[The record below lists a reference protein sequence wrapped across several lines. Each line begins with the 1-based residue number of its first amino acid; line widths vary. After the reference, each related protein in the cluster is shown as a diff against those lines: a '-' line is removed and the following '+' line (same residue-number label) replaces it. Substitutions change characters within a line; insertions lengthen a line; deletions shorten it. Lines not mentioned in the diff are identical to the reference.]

1 MESINSKRAVGR
13 AVKFVLC
20 LIVAICGIVA
30 PGDPRFGAN
39 GGHASA
45 ASADDREDRYAVTAA
60 LTRGEQLRVDLAV
73 EQLQLDYSGEA
84 YAVIQLMRGNAPVL
98 INAVPLK
105 QNDMNIE
112 QRFNVN
118 GPEYTVKIFVFDAFD
133 SELEAPTLLARPVTL
148 Q

>member
-1 MESINSKRAVGR
+1 MESINGQRPAGR
-13 AVKFVLC
+13 AVKLVLC
-20 LIVAICGIVA
+20 LIVAIGGIFA
-30 PGDPRFGAN
+30 PREPRFGAN
-39 GGHASA
+39 GGHAAA
-45 ASADDREDRYAVTAA
+45 ASVNDREDRYAVTAA

-73 EQLQLDYSGEA
+73 ERLQPDYGGEA
-84 YAVIQLMRGNAPVL
+84 YVVVQLMRGNAPIL

-105 QNDMNIE
+105 QGDMNIE

-133 SELEAPTLLARPVTL
+133 SELEAPTLLARPVAL